1 MAKKIIRLIEE
12 ELREVVSAT
21 TQQVLNEMAVPIKT
35 YKARVDNLRLQLV
48 ENWCLCR
55 YCQLFNPNSEYFN
68 HWIKELRAHMNNI
81 KSLNLKKGDKL
92 KILTQMLIVDYDF
105 DDVNTIYRIVVGKF
119 GRERISNVNIIS
131 RVCGDFANSINDFVK
146 ALGMDNI
153 ITEDYLMNTF
163 GKE

>member
-1 MAKKIIRLIEE
+1 MAKKIIRLTEE
-12 ELREVVSAT
+12 ELREVVRTA

-35 YKARVDNLRLQLV
+35 YKARVDNLRLLLV

-55 YCQLFNPNSEYFN
+55 YCQLFYPNSEYFN
-68 HWIKELRAHMNNI
+68 HWIEEIRAHMNNI
-81 KSLNLKKGDKL
+81 KSLNVKKGDKL

-119 GRERISNVNIIS
+119 GREGISDVIIIS

-163 GKE
+163 GRK